1 MKNENEPGD
10 HINDLFKILVGVPVE
25 DRDEIRSF
33 LQTNRGLIIMARALT
48 VALKMLKTE
57 YFDPKDPMILRDI
70 ESMKVMLRVVTSFL
84 FTEEVINDEETF
96 VATLQNLFPDINL
109 SEWKL

>member
-33 LQTNRGLIIMARALT
+33 LQTNRALT

-96 VATLQNLFPDINL
+96 VDTLQNLFPDINL